1 MKRSRPTHSQQTLF
15 DNLRSYLTTEVV
27 IYRPALMV
35 GSTGVGKTWL
45 AKYIVA
51 DLDGTYLNIA
61 TDHLGE
67 LLQHTTLPK
76 LTPEDVAGLVDK
88 HSRQQSKGP
97 VFVDGLDAIL
107 TAIVASQGANVLVNF
122 FTTMRRTRDLPYP
135 TVLIVQLNPHVTE
148 AVLQQSDW
156 WRDCDCHV
164 LSLTRGDRLIIAEN
178 WQVVP
183 AIAERA
189 STAFEIVLSSAVQGG
204 SP

>member
-15 DNLRSYLTTEVV
+15 DNLRSYLTTEAV

-51 DLDGTYLNIA
+51 DLDGSYLNIA

-67 LLQHTTLPK
+67 LLKHTTLPK
-76 LTPEDVAGLVDK
+76 VTPEDVARLVDR
-88 HSRQQSKGP
+88 HSRQRLKGP

-107 TAIVASQGANVLVNF
+107 TAIAASQGANILANF
-122 FTTMRRTRDLPYP
+122 FTTMRRTRDLPHP

-156 WRDCDCHV
+156 WRDRDCHV
-164 LSLTRGDRLIIAEN
+164 LNLTRRDRLTIAEN

-189 STAFEIVLSSAVQGG
+189 STAFEIVLFNAMQGG
-204 SP
+204 RP